1 MFVRSFT
8 RLSIRRFATAA
19 PKVEPSAS
27 KVGSEAVEGKAA
39 SAAQKRAAPKVK
51 KAVRIPKPSKEV
63 PDVNT
68 FLEKIG
74 RGATE
79 NAETFENDWKKFF
92 TMDSRKMKEEGI
104 DTKLR
109 RYILD
114 WREKYAQGIPLGE
127 IKLPVKK
134 HGGERRR
141 RIYAAEKKVKERI
154 SMAQLR
160 KAYRKKT
167 NLENIQKRKWEKL
180 HLKAQES

>member
-8 RLSIRRFATAA
+8 RLSIRRLATAA
-19 PKVEPSAS
+19 PKAEAGAS
-27 KVGSEAVEGKAA
+27 SSGSKAVEEKAA
-39 SAAQKRAAPKVK
+39 SEIQKK
-51 KAVRIPKPSKEV
+51 KAHKAKRVLNIPKSSKEV

-68 FLEKIG
+68 FLKKIG

-92 TMDSRKMKEEGI
+92 TMNSRKMKEEGI

-114 WREKYAQGIPLGE
+114 WREKYAQGIPLDE

-134 HGGERRR
+134 HGGERRK

-154 SMAQLR
+154 AAAQLR
-160 KAYRKKT
+160 KAYRKKA
-167 NLENIQKRKWEKL
+167 NLERIQKLKWENL
-180 HLKAQES
+180 HSQSK